1 MRAALYARVSTD
13 QYVKGKNKNGEMVK
27 RQDPEVQLIKLR
39 EFARNRRYEVVKE
52 YTDRASGSNAYR
64 PGFED
69 LMKAAFHREFDII
82 LIVRLD
88 RITRSLSNL
97 LNIMEDLQRAKVDLI
112 ATDQS
117 ITLDSPTGKLM
128 VHLLGAFAEWEK
140 EIIRERVKDGLD
152 KARIR
157 GTKSGKA
164 IGRPPTYSIE
174 QLEQA
179 NQLLRNNPHISLSE
193 LSRRVGMDR
202 KTLKRKLRPES

>member
-1 MRAALYARVSTD
+1 MRAALYARVSTEKD
-13 QYVKGKNKNGEMVK
+13 DRKGENGEMVK

-39 EFARNRRYEVVKE
+39 EFAHNREYEIVKE

-69 LMKAAFHREFDII
+69 MMKAAFRREFDII

-97 LNIMEDLQRAKVDLI
+97 LNIMEDLQRARVDLI

-117 ITLDSPTGKLM
+117 IALDSPTGKLM

-140 EIIRERVKDGLD
+140 EIIRERVRDGME
-152 KARIR
+152 KAKVR
-157 GTKSGKA
+157 GTKSGRPIGRAPTFTDEQMSKA
-164 IGRPPTYSIE
+164 IHIKHSNPSIDW
-174 QLEQA
+174 
-179 NQLLRNNPHISLSE
+179 SE
-193 LSRRVGMDR
+193 LSKITGIDRRTLRR
-202 KTLKRKLRPES
+202 KIG